1 MSSSVAIVDEKDA
14 LVHYAGSWNDA
25 GSAAEFNGTT
35 TWSAV
40 QGSTVSFTFVGTS
53 IGVFGTV
60 AAKNPPQ
67 SSLTF
72 LVDNSIQGTYTPPAN
87 MLADI
92 HHEELWAS
100 PTLGSGSHTLVIT
113 QSAAQALGVIFLDYF
128 MFNTTST
135 SIKSYFIDDR
145 DARVTYT
152 PEWRKFIG
160 DNDFMHTSQE
170 STSPGDSFSLKFEG
184 TSVSYYGGITASD
197 AGVMNASIVL
207 DGGKPTFFIAP
218 ASPAAVTNNLIFE
231 SGIINDGSHTLVI
244 TQENQFTVWTDYFLI
259 TPGTAS
265 AASSTPSPSTTSGS
279 GSDTTGESSKKSTP
293 IGAIVGPVIGI
304 VLLIA
309 LAAAAFIL
317 CRRRKRRREFEP
329 ADLPMALAP
338 APFSDLTPT
347 PFSDIGTGA
356 ATASTSTFAY
366 SALAPPPGG
375 TTPGSTASNYS
386 ALAAS
391 DAHLAPRSGAST
403 GYTPPSPPPP
413 PIPPLVPMRSNKLAQ
428 EATRWTGPPTSS
440 SRSGPSSAAGSSS
453 PPGEELPPPQYSE

>member
-1 MSSSVAIVDEKDA
+1 MSSSVAIVDEKDP

-25 GSAAEFNGTT
+25 GSAAEFSGTKK
-35 TWSAV
+35 WSAV
-40 QGSTVSFTFVGTS
+40 QGSTASFTFVGTS

-67 SSLTF
+67 TSLSF
-72 LVDNSIQGTYTPPAN
+72 LIDNSITGTYTP
-87 MLADI
+87 ADDMVTDL
-92 HHEELWAS
+92 HNLNLWTS
-100 PTLGSGSHTLVIT
+100 PTMSNGSHTLVIT
-113 QSAAQALGVIFLDYF
+113 QSTAQALGVIFLDYF

-135 SIKSYFIDDR
+135 SVKSYFIDDR

-152 PEWRKFIG
+152 PEWRKFTG

-207 DGGKPTFFIAP
+207 DGGKPIFFIAP
-218 ASPAAVTNNLIFE
+218 ATPAAVTNNLIFE

-279 GSDTTGESSKKSTP
+279 DATGESSKKSTP
-293 IGAIVGPVIGI
+293 IGAIVGPVIGV

-309 LAAAAFIL
+309 LAAAVFIF
-317 CRRRKRRREFEP
+317 CRRRRRRQELEP
-329 ADLPMALAP
+329 ADFPMALAP
-338 APFSDLTPT
+338 AQFSDFTPT
-347 PFSDIGTGA
+347 PFSNFDTGA
-356 ATASTSTFAY
+356 TTASTSAFE
-366 SALAPPPGG
+366 
-375 TTPGSTASNYS
+375 YS

-391 DAHLAPRSGAST
+391 DVSFAPSSGASN
-403 GYTPPSPPPP
+403 GYTPPAPPPP
-413 PIPPLVPMRSNKLAQ
+413 PIPPLVSTRSNKFAQ
-428 EATRWTGPPTSS
+428 EAARWTGPPASS
-440 SRSGPSSAAGSSS
+440 SRSGLSSAAGSSS
-453 PPGEELPPPQYSE
+453 PAGEDLPPPQYSE